1 MTVLT
6 HITFL
11 SYFYKSPASKAA
23 QAPAK
28 PRAQSTPNPNGP
40 HLGLEWAALAHTAH
54 TGPTLC
60 QRANWHWHWP
70 ARAPRAQACL
80 LGLYSVSAE

>member
-28 PRAQSTPNPNGP
+28 PRAQITPNPNGP
-40 HLGLEWAALAHTAH
+40 HWVGLLWAGPSSHCPHGPHALPMSKLGLARVGA
-54 TGPTLC
+54 TGVYAGLIAGSVLC
-60 QRANWHWHWP
+60 ER
-70 ARAPRAQACL
+70 
-80 LGLYSVSAE
+80 